1 MLQGLAP
8 QRRCELANQRNGFG
22 VIEGV
27 GLGITMASWL
37 QAVGE
42 PKIKGK
48 PLAHQAFLLQHAHM
62 GPKPQISNND
72 PIAHSGRFWW
82 VNWRAPLA

>member
-1 MLQGLAP
+1 MYERKLISL
-8 QRRCELANQRNGFG
+8 
-22 VIEGV
+22 VV
-27 GLGITMASWL
+27 KSWL
-37 QAVGE
+37 QVVDE

-48 PLAHQAFLLQHAHM
+48 PLAQQAFLLQYAHV